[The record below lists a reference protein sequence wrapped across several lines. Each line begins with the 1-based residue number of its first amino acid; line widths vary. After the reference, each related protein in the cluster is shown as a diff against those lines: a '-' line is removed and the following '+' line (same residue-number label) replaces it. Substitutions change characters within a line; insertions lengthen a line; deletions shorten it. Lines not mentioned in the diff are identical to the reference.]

1 MGVFSINGLRPVLR
15 VAIFK
20 GMEATPAAALSM
32 AVSLIA
38 AKLGLDVSAAEVS
51 ALIKLA
57 QIAK

>member
-1 MGVFSINGLRPVLR
+1 
-15 VAIFK
+15 
-20 GMEATPAAALSM
+20 MEATPAAALSM